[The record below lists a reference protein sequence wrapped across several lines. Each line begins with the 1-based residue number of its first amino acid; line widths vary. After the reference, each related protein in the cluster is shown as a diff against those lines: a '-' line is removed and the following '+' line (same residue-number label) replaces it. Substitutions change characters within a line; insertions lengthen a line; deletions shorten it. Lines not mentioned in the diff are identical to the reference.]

1 MDGRYDDD
9 KSLVFSAGMNNI
21 STVTTRQQ
29 YPLISIRI
37 APSADSGYGGAL
49 GAKEV
54 INRMQLILR
63 QMDAFTTANSYAVDL
78 WLNAAIATAIYPAST
93 GTTAASTTLALAAT
107 PIGVTPVVGAQIY
120 GPGIA
125 PGTFFTAFTSN
136 SNNTMSILPLAT
148 KGGNYYINNNIYQ
161 PVGGSSLAQR
171 VLHATTDRL
180 IPGTGEK
187 IFTFFT
193 NSSGVTQQDLTT
205 VRDLATSIVGG
216 ASSNYQSPGYYN
228 KYPDGPDTITMV
240 ATPIGAVTSATIIA
254 RLSWTEAQA

>member
-1 MDGRYDDD
+1 LTLGTI
-9 KSLVFSAGMNNI
+9 L
-21 STVTTRQQ
+21 
-29 YPLISIRI
+29 
-37 APSADSGYGGAL
+37 SG
-49 GAKEV
+49 
-54 INRMQLILR
+54 
-63 QMDAFTTANSYAVDL
+63 
-78 WLNAAIATAIYPAST
+78 
-93 GTTAASTTLALAAT
+93 
-107 PIGVTPVVGAQIY
+107 GVTPVAGAQIY

-125 PGTFFTAFTSN
+125 PGTFFTVFTTNIS
-136 SNNTMSILPLAT
+136 NTMSIPALAA

-193 NSSGVTQQDLTT
+193 NSAGVTQQDLSG
-205 VRDLATSIVGG
+205 VRDLATSIIGG
-216 ASSNYQSPGYYN
+216 APSNYQSAGYYN

-240 ATPIGAVTSATIIA
+240 ATPIGTVSSATIIA